1 MRNMSRWLMPAL
13 SLILFFGAIGV
24 AQAAGWW
31 VTSGRQAVAAG
42 VMTVDDLKGW
52 MTLQQAADGLGVP
65 VEDLV
70 ALVGAPEDAG
80 VEAGTAFKDIE
91 GLVPGFELT
100 AYREKVQAY
109 LDEREGG
116 ARVGAT
122 TVPTTLPTSAAT
134 DATAPA
140 TPVPTATH
148 VPTGTPTGTPTR
160 TPIGTPTRTPEGGVR
175 GSMTLQEV
183 ADANGVALDRLLEAS
198 DLRAD
203 LDPGTVLREIQNV
216 VPGFEIQTIRDA
228 VAELVG

>member
-1 MRNMSRWLMPAL
+1 MRNTSRWLMPAL

-42 VMTVDDLKGW
+42 EMTVDDLKGW
-52 MTLQQAADGLGVP
+52 MTLKQAADGLGVP

-70 ALVGAPEDAG
+70 ALVEAPEGAA
-80 VEAGTAFKDIE
+80 VEADTAFKDIE

-109 LDEREGG
+109 LDERAGV
-116 ARVGAT
+116 APAAAAAT
-122 TVPTTLPTSAAT
+122 LPTTLPTSATADAT
-134 DATAPA
+134 TAPA
-140 TPVPTATH
+140 TPVPTTTH
-148 VPTGTPTGTPTR
+148 VPTGTPTGTQKV
-160 TPIGTPTRTPEGGVR
+160 TPTGTPEGGVR

-183 ADANGVALDRLLEAS
+183 ADANGVALDRLLEES
-198 DLRAD
+198 GLPAD
-203 LDPGTVLREIQNV
+203 LDAGTVLREIQNV